1 MASVR
6 FEHVY
11 KYFNK
16 VEVVHD
22 VSMEIKDKE
31 FFVLVGPSGSGKS
44 TCLRMIAGLE
54 EASAGNI
61 YIGDRRVNDVTPK
74 DRNIAMVFQNYALY
88 PNMDVYDNISY
99 GLKTH
104 HVPKQEIKKDEEEA
118 AQMLGLEDLL
128 ERAPKELSGGQRERV
143 ALGRAIVRN
152 AQLFLM
158 AEPLSNLDATWNK
171 PGRQRTSISH
181 SESVQRIWKMWP

>member
-104 HVPKQEIKKDEEEA
+104 HVPKQEIKKDVEEPP
-118 AQMLGLEDLL
+118 QMLGLEDLL
-128 ERAPKELSGGQRERV
+128 ERAPKKLSTEQRHPQP
-143 ALGRAIVRN
+143 LVRPTFLHP
-152 AQLFLM
+152 QLY
-158 AEPLSNLDATWNK
+158 
-171 PGRQRTSISH
+171 
-181 SESVQRIWKMWP
+181 

>member
-11 KYFNK
+11 KYFGK

-61 YIGDRRVNDVTPK
+61 YIGDRRVNDVAPK

-88 PNMDVYDNISY
+88 PNMDVYDNIGF
-99 GLKTH
+99 GLKAH
-104 HVPKQEIKKDEEEA
+104 HVPKQEIKKDVEEA
-118 AQMLGLEDLL
+118 VQMLGLEDLTTPARSSRSCH
-128 ERAPKELSGGQRERV
+128 RA
-143 ALGRAIVRN
+143 
-152 AQLFLM
+152 
-158 AEPLSNLDATWNK
+158 
-171 PGRQRTSISH
+171 
-181 SESVQRIWKMWP
+181 